1 MHDLRSELKDEA
13 QADRFAAD
21 WRTCDLD
28 SATAALLRYT
38 EKLTRDPSGCNAQ
51 DIAALREAGLSDPAI
66 HDAVQVCSYFN
77 YINRIA
83 NGLGVD
89 DETWLD
95 ALGRAQ
101 APQAD

>member
-1 MHDLRSELKDEA
+1 M
-13 QADRFAAD
+13 DRFADD
-21 WRTCDLD
+21 WRSCGFDEAM
-28 SATAALLRYT
+28 SALLSYA
-38 EKLTRDPSGCNAQ
+38 EKLTRTP
-51 DIAALREAGLSDPAI
+51 AACDQSDVDQLRGLSFSDAAI

-95 ALGRAQ
+95 ARGRVK
-101 APQAD
+101 

>member
-1 MHDLRSELKDEA
+1 MHDLRSEVSDDELV
-13 QADRFAAD
+13 DRFALD
-21 WRTCDLD
+21 WRSCAFDE
-28 SATAALLRYT
+28 ATSALLSYA
-38 EKLTRDPSGCNAQ
+38 EKLTKTP
-51 DIAALREAGLSDPAI
+51 AACDQSDVDKLRGLSWSDAAI

-95 ALGRAQ
+95 ARGRVK
-101 APQAD
+101 